1 MKIGIIKE
9 GKVPADSRV
18 PLTPDQI
25 AALDTRDE
33 LVFVVAPSPN
43 RCYSDIEYTN
53 AEVSMSKEL
62 SDCDVLMGV
71 KEVPIEHLIPGKT
84 YFFFSHTIKKQSY
97 NQKLLQ
103 AVIDKKIRLLDYE
116 VLCNE
121 HGSRVIAFG
130 KFAGMVGA
138 HNALWTY
145 GERTGHFKLSRMK
158 DCFNYKEA
166 VEEYDNTSFP
176 AIKIVVTGDGRVGS
190 GAAKVLEDMGIRRVD
205 KKAFLNDAFNEVVF
219 TQVDSED
226 YIVSKNGDAFVKKE
240 FYANPENYDCNFKP
254 FFETADI
261 MINGIYWDN
270 KAPAFFSLEDCKDPK
285 FNLQVIADVT
295 CDIAPVSSIPT
306 TLFASTIAEPVFGFD
321 PKTGEQ
327 CEPYQ
332 EGCIDMMTIDNL
344 PNEMPRDAS
353 EAFGQMFIDHVLE
366 ELLNEDSE
374 MIEKA
379 TVAADGKLGKHFQ
392 YLSDYVSGKV
402 SS

>member
-1 MKIGIIKE
+1 MKIGIIRE

-18 PLTPDQI
+18 PLTPSQI
-25 AALDTRDE
+25 AALDARDD
-33 LVFVVAPSPN
+33 LDFVVAPSPN
-43 RCYSDIEYTN
+43 RCYSDEEYIKE
-53 AEVSMSKEL
+53 EVSMSKDL

-71 KEVPIEHLIPGKT
+71 KEVPIDDLIPRKT
-84 YFFFSHTIKKQSY
+84 YFFFSHTTKKQAY

-103 AVIDKKIRLLDYE
+103 AVIDKEIRLLDYE

-121 HGSRVIAFG
+121 HGARVIAFG

-166 VEEYDNTSFP
+166 VEEYNKTTFP

-205 KKAFLNDAFNEVVF
+205 KKAFLNDSFNEVIF

-226 YIVSKNGDAFVKKE
+226 YIFSIHGNAFVKEE
-240 FYANPENYDCNFKP
+240 FYANPQNYDCNFKP
-254 FFETADI
+254 FFETADVL
-261 MINGIYWDN
+261 INGIYWDN

-327 CEPYQ
+327 CSPYQ
-332 EGCIDMMTIDNL
+332 AECIDMMTIDNL

-366 ELLNEDSE
+366 ELLDENSQ

-379 TVAADGKLGKHFQ
+379 TVAADGKLGKHFE
-392 YLSDYVSGKV
+392 YLSDYVTSKV